1 MSAWNET
8 KFENV
13 GRRINETITKIEK
26 IRSLEPNNRNIKMDL
41 TKKLEDLLSM
51 EENPWRKKKS
61 KEY

>member
-1 MSAWNET
+1 MSVWNAT

-13 GRRINETITKIEK
+13 GRCINETITKFEK
-26 IRSLEPNNRNIKMDL
+26 IRSLEPNSRNITMDL

-51 EENPWRKKKS
+51 EENPWRKKS